1 MKIFKTIVL
10 LTCFIALTT
19 TTAFANKTMIGN
31 AMGIMQQIADLADEF
46 NLTDQQRSDIRGVV
60 FSYAPVLAYKAN
72 AMMNNRQL
80 LIENNLGEDQV
91 DEVFLQ
97 EIADRQGEL
106 LSQIIVTKEHM
117 KKEIRNKL
125 TSEQK
130 DFVDE
135 LFTALIQFRLAQGS

>member
-1 MKIFKTIVL
+1 MNRFKTLVF

-19 TTAFANKTMIGN
+19 TTAFANKSMIGN

-80 LIENNLGEDQV
+80 LIESNLGQDQV
-91 DEVFLQ
+91 DEVLLR

-106 LSQIIVTKEHM
+106 LSQIIVAKEHM

-125 TSEQK
+125 TSEQN

-135 LFTALIQFRLAQGS
+135 LFTALIQFRLAQG

>member
-1 MKIFKTIVL
+1 MNRFKTLVF

-19 TTAFANKTMIGN
+19 TTAFANKSMIGN

-72 AMMNNRQL
+72 EMMNNRQL
-80 LIENNLGEDQV
+80 LIESNLGQDQV
-91 DEVFLQ
+91 DEVLLR

-106 LSQIIVTKEHM
+106 LSQIIVAKEHM

-125 TSEQK
+125 TSEQN

-135 LFTALIQFRLAQGS
+135 LFTALIQFRLAQG